1 MVDDFQKRYESLQ
14 IPYPKDTLT
23 ASIEKQAV
31 EQKAAYEKFVTDS
44 KSRYENFN
52 IHLHKTLAILLT
64 KTPLCVSQLIHD
76 FHWIL

>member
-44 KSRYENFN
+44 KSRCEILNT
-52 IHLHKTLAILLT
+52 HLHKTLTILLT

-76 FHWIL
+76 FH